1 MTTLRTLSAAAA
13 ALTTAGVSTLALG
26 ADAAH
31 AAAPQVTCD
40 AGGTLIASD
49 ICEVAFTA
57 TPGTAFV
64 PTTQMGTL
72 EALLVGAGGNAATP
86 AAPND
91 SQYAAAGGGGQVK
104 IIDATGAADAIDVV
118 VAAPGTLG
126 RITVDG
132 AATSVQNGAA
142 GSATSNGS
150 GGASGGGAL
159 GTSASSYS
167 GGAGGGAGG
176 AASGIHGGAGVVVG
190 DVASSGSLFAGDTRC
205 FGGGGAVFD
214 RNADPDELFG
224 RPGCGAG
231 SLTGIDAAGV
241 VAPAANSGGG
251 AAGTTVTGDGVARA
265 GAHGFVA
272 LRWRVVE
279 FPVAFV
285 MNGHGTAP
293 ATQTVSVGTAPTAPA
308 QPAAEGWEF
317 GGWFADE
324 ALTVPADFSQPITG
338 ATAFYAKWTAALAA
352 TGARDAAP
360 QLALGVAGALA
371 GVVLLA
377 AIRMRRPRES

>member
-1 MTTLRTLSAAAA
+1 MTTLRTISAAAA
-13 ALTTAGVSTLALG
+13 ALTTAGVSTLGFG

-31 AAAPQVTCD
+31 AAAPQVACD
-40 AGGTLIASD
+40 AGGTLIAAD
-49 ICEVAFTA
+49 ICELAFTA
-57 TPGTAFV
+57 TPGTPFV

-72 EALLVGAGGNAATP
+72 EALLVGAGGDAGAP
-86 AAPND
+86 SEPND
-91 SQYAAAGGGGQVK
+91 SQYAAAGGGGQVT
-104 IIDATGAADAIDVV
+104 IIDATGGEAVEVV
-118 VAAPGTLG
+118 VPAPGVYG
-126 RITVDG
+126 GVTVDG
-132 AATSVQNGAA
+132 TAHGVANGSN
-142 GSATSNGS
+142 GRATSNGN
-150 GGASGGGAL
+150 GGTSGGGAL
-159 GTSASSYS
+159 GTSASSLS

-176 AASGIHGGAGVVVG
+176 AASGIHGGAGVVVA
-190 DVASSGSLFAGDTRC
+190 DLASSGSLFAGDTRC
-205 FGGGGAVFD
+205 FGGGGAVLD
-214 RNADPDELFG
+214 RNEEPDELFG
-224 RPGCGAG
+224 RPGCGGG
-231 SLTGIDAAGV
+231 SLTGRDAAGV
-241 VAPAANSGGG
+241 IAPAANSGGG

-293 ATQTVSVGTAPTAPA
+293 ATQIVSVGTAPTAPA
-308 QPAAEGWEF
+308 LPAAEGWEF

-338 ATAFYAKWTAALAA
+338 STAFYAKWTAALAA
-352 TGARDAAP
+352 TGARDATP
-360 QLALGVAGALA
+360 QLALGIAGALA